1 MTFKELRVKKG
12 LSQQEIADCV
22 GVKQTTISQ
31 YENGLRQP
39 NLKVA
44 KNISNVLGV
53 SLDVFVDSL
62 VFQNEI
68 TSK

>member
-1 MTFKELRVKKG
+1 MTFKELRIKKG

-31 YENGLRQP
+31 YENGSRQP

-62 VFQNEI
+62 IFQNEI